1 MTTEGLARMAPCL
14 QAAYVAL
21 DNMEAEELE
30 AISAESA
37 LTWKEQQALLREMA
51 RAKHASKVATIRL
64 AHHLAFPDAPQNSF
78 GGVAGGREPSPGT
91 GTSAVS
97 IEQLQHDIQT
107 EEANIAR
114 LRSELSEN
122 RRSLQS
128 LSDEIPERIV
138 SSQRV
143 SQLRLA
149 MKHQQAATDAVRFK
163 QQARSKVALMQELL
177 SVWHEAIPEALR
189 DVMLSA
195 FDLALVGGSEISPPV
210 PPSGATVASDGFGS
224 LQGVEPRVAP
234 RYGRAGAAGTF
245 GAHHGAAHHGA
256 AHHGA
261 AGTFGAAAAAAAAA
275 AMEKPIRSAR
285 DGGAPSP
292 APPVDFVNGAGGAGS
307 LSVEVEG
314 DEARHRT
321 AYGEEEE
328 EEGDDENTALD
339 DDNDNDDDLQ
349 VLERNGTAT
358 PWRTLGALAFQAAM
372 AESKRDRC
380 AGADE
385 GEGEGGDD
393 GADEGLSTSAV
404 VRRASD
410 DL

>member
-1 MTTEGLARMAPCL
+1 MTTDGLARMAPCL

-195 FDLALVGGSEISPPV
+195 FDLALVGGSEISPPL

-234 RYGRAGAAGTF
+234 RYGRA
-245 GAHHGAAHHGA
+245 
-256 AHHGA
+256 GA

>member
-1 MTTEGLARMAPCL
+1 MTTDGLARMAPCL

-64 AHHLAFPDAPQNSF
+64 AHQLAFPDAPQNSF
-78 GGVAGGREPSPGT
+78 GGVAGGREPSPT

-97 IEQLQHDIQT
+97 IEQLQHDVQT

-114 LRSELSEN
+114 LRKELSEN

-177 SVWHEAIPEALR
+177 SVWHDSIPEALR

-195 FDLALVGGSEISPPV
+195 FDLALVGGSEISPPL

-224 LQGVEPRVAP
+224 HHGSVEPRVVP
-234 RYGRAGAAGTF
+234 RYGRA
-245 GAHHGAAHHGA
+245 
-256 AHHGA
+256 GA

-275 AMEKPIRSAR
+275 AMERTIRSAR
-285 DGGAPSP
+285 DGAAPP
-292 APPVDFVNGAGGAGS
+292 AAAPPVGFVNGPGG
-307 LSVEVEG
+307 LYVEVEG

-321 AYGEEEE
+321 AYGEEE

-372 AESKRDRC
+372 AESKRDRS

-410 DL
+410 EL